1 MTRPLVTVSLGL
13 PGVFLLGGTTRE
25 EKPVPILLRSGDVL
39 IMSGFARLCYHG
51 LPTILHEDDQ
61 QQLCGA
67 SEASSGEPPEAG
79 QPPHER
85 EFSFP
90 EGVLPTKEN
99 PRAEH
104 DDAEE
109 DWRRFYGTKSHG
121 DEPDSA
127 GTLSGTEP
135 HHDLTQGQ
143 LEDLF
148 GKVRINISLR
158 QVSDFTLDKAALSKM
173 ESELRGR

>member
-109 DWRRFYGTKSHG
+109 DWRRFYSSPDGTKTG
-121 DEPDSA
+121 
-127 GTLSGTEP
+127 GNEP